1 MRFLHCLLISI
12 VDETPLIDEYCEQM
26 RGCSL
31 ILSLSLT
38 FVSGLWESVV
48 FLFHSLFKF
57 SDFSSLKLFISGLLF
72 IVQSFGD
79 QSRSNVTVIF

>member
-1 MRFLHCLLISI
+1 M
-12 VDETPLIDEYCEQM
+12 DEYCEQM
-26 RGCSL
+26 RACSS
-31 ILSLSLT
+31 ISSLSLT

-48 FLFHSLFKF
+48 FHSLFKF

-72 IVQSFGD
+72 TVQRFGY